1 MDEKEY
7 DEARIGDMVAYL
19 CSGYEEGQGE
29 AVAGVSDYSICVRCL
44 RVVWSVD
51 RDGLCEICA
60 QEDFDCDVIA
70 EGVSD

>member
-1 MDEKEY
+1 M
-7 DEARIGDMVAYL
+7 
-19 CSGYEEGQGE
+19 
-29 AVAGVSDYSICVRCL
+29 SDYSICVRCL
-44 RVVWSVD
+44 RMVWSVD